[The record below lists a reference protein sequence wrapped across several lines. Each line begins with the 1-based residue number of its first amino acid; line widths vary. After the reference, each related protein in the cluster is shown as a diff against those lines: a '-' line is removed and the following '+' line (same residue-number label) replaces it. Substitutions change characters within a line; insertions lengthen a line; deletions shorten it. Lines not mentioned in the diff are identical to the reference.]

1 MMVCCYVCCY
11 VSGGVCVLDLYCY
24 LVLMFGLVGFVV
36 LAVLCSVCI
45 CYLLLIYCLVLDCL
59 IGLVWVCN

>member
-24 LVLMFGLVGFVV
+24 LVLMFRFVGFVV
-36 LAVLCSVCI
+36 VAVLCSACI
-45 CYLLLIYCLVLDCL
+45 CYLLF
-59 IGLVWVCN
+59 GLLFSVGLLNWFGLGA